1 MCGAIRENRSLSK
14 VLIEKSKSL
23 RRREMTFLRKGPVV
37 LIACKDKRIVRM
49 ISTIHDTSVKSS
61 GKREKN
67 SIDYTIKPTCIL
79 QYNKHMK
86 GLDLANQYLA
96 NSSILFLHL
105 ENILRLHN
113 KSHIRIKTYVYKIS
127 LVYILTIKKANVLRN
142 A

>member
-1 MCGAIRENRSLSK
+1 
-14 VLIEKSKSL
+14 
-23 RRREMTFLRKGPVV
+23 
-37 LIACKDKRIVRM
+37 
-49 ISTIHDTSVKSS
+49 
-61 GKREKN
+61 
-67 SIDYTIKPTCIL
+67 
-79 QYNKHMK
+79 MK

-142 A
+142 T